1 MGIQVS
7 EKEPQF
13 IGTFKNSPKDIV
25 ELQNVKKMVQS
36 LNQDLVDSGFDN
48 YQYQLIQRGKKAYIE
63 LK

>member
-36 LNQDLVDSGFDN
+36 LNQDL
-48 YQYQLIQRGKKAYIE
+48 
-63 LK
+63 